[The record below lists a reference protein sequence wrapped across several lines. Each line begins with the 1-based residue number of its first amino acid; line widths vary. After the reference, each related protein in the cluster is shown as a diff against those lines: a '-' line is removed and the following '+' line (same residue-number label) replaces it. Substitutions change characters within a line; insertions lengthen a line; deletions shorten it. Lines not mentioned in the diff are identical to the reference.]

1 MPRSGRAGQPGAVH
15 VTIRLRGALG
25 PTLTSTFA
33 ELSPRTETVL
43 SGELVDDEA
52 LHGVLNHLHD
62 LGLQVVDIRMS
73 GHQST
78 DRA

>member
-1 MPRSGRAGQPGAVH
+1 MH

-25 PTLTSTFA
+25 PTLMATFE

-62 LGLQVVDIRMS
+62 LGLHVLDIRMS
-73 GHQST
+73 GAHGAERT
-78 DRA
+78 